1 MRSRGDGAWSALAIS
16 RLDPRQR
23 RQWLFLQKQW
33 LISPVTTGWLGGVH
47 APVRVLQTYLM
58 LASRL
63 AESQALASG
72 IRYVT
77 LLREPTRRFLSEF
90 YETYDGWEAH
100 HGTPPRL
107 MRGSECSM
115 RLAEPPDRV
124 RDRVSTTHKRTLRRA
139 VHALAPV
146 REYGS
151 IVKHEHW
158 HTQPG
163 DYRSR
168 KSVHVLMMSCAHC
181 VQQPATRRTR

>member
-1 MRSRGDGAWSALAIS
+1 MCRIWGADETERA
-16 RLDPRQR
+16 RQR

-115 RLAEPPDRV
+115 RLAEP
-124 RDRVSTTHKRTLRRA
+124 L
-139 VHALAPV
+139 
-146 REYGS
+146 
-151 IVKHEHW
+151 
-158 HTQPG
+158 
-163 DYRSR
+163 RSR
-168 KSVHVLMMSCAHC
+168 ARQGIDNTTKELYDELFMHWLLCANNMAASRQHPISASPC
-181 VQQPATRRTR
+181 PLIRLSQWST